1 MGDAV
6 WKAQAVAK
14 QRPKMWIPSNIVDN
28 DKAQSLQAV
37 GDLTRIHERD
47 PALVMVPAH
56 DAAVHDA
63 VGAYFPHAAHPQRTL
78 L

>member
-1 MGDAV
+1 M

-37 GDLTRIHERD
+37 GDLTRIHEPD

>member
-1 MGDAV
+1 M

-37 GDLTRIHERD
+37 GDLTRIHEPD

-56 DAAVHDA
+56 DAAVHEERCCSPP
-63 VGAYFPHAAHPQRTL
+63 VRRWRWTMVL
-78 L
+78 